1 MTLCVLFS
9 LSLCLSL
16 SLSLSLCVSLILSL
30 PLSPFS
36 LFLSLSLS
44 LSLSLF
50 LFLSLSLSLFLSL
63 FLFLSLSRSRSRS
76 LSLSLSLSVSLCQ
89 CSISLPDAGVHV
101 SIRISRLYLRVYVLC
116 TYRRTDLRPLVW
128 NVAVCTACCSNNRN
142 THTHRCNVAV
152 GCISLRRVAT
162 PVKYNHNSIENFA
175 ILSS

>member
-1 MTLCVLFS
+1 MVLIENFRV
-9 LSLCLSL
+9 LSCNHDKLDRYRGYKQTQ
-16 SLSLSLCVSLILSL
+16 VILI
-30 PLSPFS
+30 FQI
-36 LFLSLSLS
+36 LFT
-44 LSLSLF
+44 
-50 LFLSLSLSLFLSL
+50 
-63 FLFLSLSRSRSRS
+63 
-76 LSLSLSLSVSLCQ
+76 CQ

-116 TYRRTDLRPLVW
+116 THRRTDLRPLVW

-152 GCISLRRVAT
+152 GCISLRHVAT

>member
-1 MTLCVLFS
+1 MRTSDITTVHTPQLH
-9 LSLCLSL
+9 
-16 SLSLSLCVSLILSL
+16 
-30 PLSPFS
+30 
-36 LFLSLSLS
+36 
-44 LSLSLF
+44 
-50 LFLSLSLSLFLSL
+50 
-63 FLFLSLSRSRSRS
+63 
-76 LSLSLSLSVSLCQ
+76 CQ

-152 GCISLRRVAT
+152 GCMSLRHVAT